1 MSICVVFQNGQMNE
15 SMPPEWDIYVF
26 FFQNLKIRQYC
37 QKTWKSYILKLL
49 IFIESLIRS
58 NFLNNDCM
66 DILTRANDSPDYV
79 AIHTYLI
86 C

>member
-1 MSICVVFQNGQMNE
+1 MRIRMKRF
-15 SMPPEWDIYVF
+15 MPPEWDIYIF

-37 QKTWKSYILKLL
+37 KKTWKSYVLELL
-49 IFIESLIRS
+49 IGIESLILP
-58 NFLNNDCM
+58 NFFNDDCM
-66 DILTRANDSPDYV
+66 DILTRGNDSPDYV